1 MGDTVTDSYG
11 MKERILRV
19 SVELFLKKSY
29 RGTSVKDITDAV
41 SISKGALYWYFK
53 SKDELLET
61 IIGIY
66 ETDFLEGLIKAVH
79 LSGNGFINLYK
90 DYHRYINEYAAANT
104 ELCVL
109 FTTLSAEL
117 AGSGTVAEIRI
128 KGIYAKY
135 LEFIESLLDLARDEN
150 LLKKDADVNLLA
162 HTIIGIRNGI
172 LLQWY
177 MNRPH
182 VDGAS
187 LSKTYRDAL
196 LFGIATGEGAGRPA
210 RRRTG
215 KEPVRT

>member
-1 MGDTVTDSYG
+1 MAGSATDSHG
-11 MKERILRV
+11 MKERILKV
-19 SVELFLKKSY
+19 SMELFLKKSY

-61 IIGIY
+61 IIDRY
-66 ETDFLEGLIKAVH
+66 DSDFLDRLARTIRP
-79 LSGNGFINLYK
+79 SGNDFIKTYK
-90 DYHRYINEYAAANT
+90 EYHKYINEYASSNS

-109 FTTLSAEL
+109 FTTLSAEM

-128 KGIYAKY
+128 KSVYAKY
-135 LEFIESLLDLARDEN
+135 LTFIKSLLELAKNQR
-150 LLKKDADVNLLA
+150 LLRKNTDVNVLA
-162 HTIIGIRNGI
+162 HTIIAIHNGI

-187 LSKTYRDAL
+187 LSRTYRDVI
-196 LFGIATGEGAGRPA
+196 LFGITAGEETA
-210 RRRTG
+210 
-215 KEPVRT
+215 